1 MSNKHVIVKKVEKT
15 IWTEALNKSFEKN
28 VKKVKVDGFREG
40 KCPRNVFEK
49 KYGVESLYNDAID
62 FVLPSLYTEV
72 LKESKLEPIIQPS
85 IDVKSIDK
93 NGIEIEFTIT
103 TKPEVIIK
111 KYKDLKVKKDKVKVT
126 DEEIEKE
133 IERLRDQYAEIEIK
147 EGKIKKGDTA
157 VIDFEGFKD
166 GKAFDGGKGENYP
179 LEIGSNT
186 FIPGFE
192 DALIGLKSGDKKDIE
207 LTFPEDYPSE
217 DLKGQ
222 KVVFKV
228 TIHEVKTRVLPE
240 INEDFFDDLGIEEVN
255 SLEELKKHLKKDL
268 TEQKEKEADNKF
280 IDDLLEAASKETTVE
295 LPDELIH
302 EEVHRMI
309 DTYDQRLHMQGLS
322 LDQYLQFSKKSIED
336 LEEELKPEAK
346 KNITYR
352 YMMEEIARLE
362 KIEPTEK
369 ERDEEAD
376 RLAKMYQMTK
386 DELIKAF
393 GGNDMIGYDL
403 KMRKALE
410 LLKEYNK

>member
-336 LEEELKPEAK
+336 LEDELKPEAK